1 MLPSIFGENL
11 FDDFF
16 DDFMKPSRG
25 RRYIPSPSVSV
36 MKTDV
41 KETKDGFELDRS
53 YTSALSKLNYAEI
66 EPGSSI
72 PIVLGYKILSSS
84 DIDIACT
91 DHTHYANQVL
101 CEETY
106 SIKELVKK
114 YRITY

>member
-1 MLPSIFGENL
+1 MDFSSI
-11 FDDFF
+11 
-16 DDFMKPSRG
+16 
-25 RRYIPSPSVSV
+25 V
-36 MKTDV
+36 DV
-41 KETKDGFELDRS
+41 EVRQDGFELDRS

-84 DIDIACT
+84 DIDIVCT

-106 SIKELVKK
+106 SIKELVKNTESLIDE
-114 YRITY
+114 YDEYISDDNNDSIENSL